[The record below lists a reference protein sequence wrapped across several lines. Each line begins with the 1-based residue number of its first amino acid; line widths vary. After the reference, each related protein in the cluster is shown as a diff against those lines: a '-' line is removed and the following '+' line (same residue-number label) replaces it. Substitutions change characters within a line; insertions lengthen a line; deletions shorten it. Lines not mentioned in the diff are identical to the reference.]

1 MKYFHT
7 SLQNDN
13 WKGVVEIKPTFGHIK
28 GMCIPYADFPS
39 QKGFLDG
46 KAGIYFYI
54 WIDPSTGHIQ
64 KCYIGETENLAVRP
78 LQKHG
83 NMTLDWH
90 FLAVFFRE
98 HDTERY
104 FDTDSRQYMEQS
116 LIDRFPYPDILLNGN
131 AGHKSKKR
139 VLTDEKHEVSSVL
152 IDEIV
157 AMAPALCFGLFIDF
171 RSLTPA
177 QAEPQPDPLPQP
189 EKSTP
194 PETVTPPPEV
204 VKPDPEKTTPPPKV
218 VPPGILYFYIKD
230 ENRDIDAT
238 MYQRSDGKIIVLKGS
253 RISRND
259 LLPGQ
264 KGQMGTH
271 KKRVAYETDGT
282 IVDRV
287 FTRDVVFGSSSGS
300 ASLIRGTASSGYEY
314 WITDDGTTFGE
325 WSKSSTPTD
334 A

>member
-7 SLQNDN
+7 SLPNDN
-13 WKGVVEIKPTFGHIK
+13 WKGVIEIKPTFGHIK
-28 GMCIPYADFPS
+28 GMCIPYSEFSS

-116 LIDRFPYPDILLNGN
+116 LIDKFPYSDILLNGN
-131 AGHKSKKR
+131 GGHKGKHKF
-139 VLTDEKHEVSSVL
+139 LTDEKQAVSDVL
-152 IDEIV
+152 IDEIIT
-157 AMAPALCFGLFIDF
+157 MAPALCFGLFIDF
-171 RSLTPA
+171 RTLAPV
-177 QAEPQPDPLPQP
+177 LVKP
-189 EKSTP
+189 ELDKSTKP
-194 PETVTPPPEV
+194 ANTTPPPPP
-204 VKPDPEKTTPPPKV
+204 PDKTTPPPE
-218 VPPGILYFYIKD
+218 ILFFYIK
-230 ENRDIDAT
+230 EESRGTDAT
-238 MYQRSDGKIIVLKGS
+238 MYVRDDGKVIVMKGS
-253 RISRND
+253 RVSQKN
-259 LLPGQ
+259 LLAGQ
-264 KGQMGTH
+264 KRQMGTH
-271 KKRVAYETDGT
+271 KKRLAYETDGT

>member
-7 SLQNDN
+7 SLPNDN
-13 WKGVVEIKPTFGHIK
+13 WKGVIEIKPTFGHIK
-28 GMCIPYADFPS
+28 GMCIPYSEFSS

-116 LIDRFPYPDILLNGN
+116 LIDKFPYSDILLNGN
-131 AGHKSKKR
+131 GGHKGKHKF
-139 VLTDEKHEVSSVL
+139 LTDEKQAVSDVL

-157 AMAPALCFGLFIDF
+157 TMAPALCFGLFIDF
-171 RSLTPA
+171 RTLAPV
-177 QAEPQPDPLPQP
+177 
-189 EKSTP
+189 
-194 PETVTPPPEV
+194 VT
-204 VKPDPEKTTPPPKV
+204 KPEKTTKTNPEPEPDITIPPQTR
-218 VPPGILYFYIKD
+218 LYFYIK
-230 ENRDIDAT
+230 EESRGTDAT
-238 MYQRSDGKIIVLKGS
+238 MYVRDDGKIIVMKGS
-253 RISRND
+253 RISKND

-271 KKRVAYETDGT
+271 KKRVAYEADGT
-282 IVDRV
+282 IVDRE
-287 FTRDVVFGSSSGS
+287 FTRDVVFRSSSGS
-300 ASLIRGTASSGYEY
+300 ATLIRGTASSGNEY
-314 WITDDGTTFGE
+314 WIAEDGTTFGE
-325 WSKSSTPTD
+325 WREASPPTD

>member
-7 SLQNDN
+7 SLPNDN

-28 GMCIPYADFPS
+28 GMCIPYSDFPS

-83 NMTLDWH
+83 SMVLDWH

-116 LIDRFPYPDILLNGN
+116 LIDRFPYPEILLNGN
-131 AGHKSKKR
+131 GGHKGKHKF
-139 VLTDEKHEVSSVL
+139 LTDEKQAVSDVL
-152 IDEIV
+152 IDEIIT
-157 AMAPALCFGLFIDF
+157 MAPALCFGLFIDF
-171 RSLTPA
+171 RTLAPATTKPDKNATPSNP
-177 QAEPQPDPLPQP
+177 EPV
-189 EKSTP
+189 KSTP
-194 PETVTPPPEV
+194 STNPNPDPDITNPPPER
-204 VKPDPEKTTPPPKV
+204 
-218 VPPGILYFYIKD
+218 LYFYIKD
-230 ENRDIDAT
+230 KNRDIDAT
-238 MYQRSDGKIIVLKGS
+238 MYQRNDGKIIVKKDS
-253 RISRND
+253 RISRKS
-259 LLPGQ
+259 LLAGQ
-264 KGQMGTH
+264 KGQLGTH
-271 KKRVAYETDGT
+271 NKRVAYETDGT

-287 FTRDVVFGSSSGS
+287 FTRDVEFNSSSGA
-300 ASLIRGTASSGYEY
+300 ASLIRGTASSGNECG
-314 WITDDGTTFGE
+314 WQMTAPSLECGVGLKDNRVLCCLKIDRRL
-325 WSKSSTPTD
+325 
-334 A
+334 